1 MKNLPQILI
10 IIGCLLIITSL
21 ALFIF
26 IFAPVA
32 KVEIN
37 YALNKPKTKIEE
49 IKPVDKSFGIV
60 IPKIGA
66 NAKIIPN
73 VNPYNSFDYQLA
85 LTKGVAHARG
95 TAIPSQ
101 TGNTFLFSHSSVNL
115 LEASRYNSVFYL
127 LSKLNKNDEIYIFY
141 QNVKYKYK
149 VKEAKIVDAKDVFYL
164 NPKSNVKTLTLM
176 TCWPAGTTL
185 KRLLV
190 IAGIGK

>member
-10 IIGCLLIITSL
+10 AFGIFLIISSIL
-21 ALFIF
+21 LFIY

-37 YALNKPKTKIEE
+37 YVLNKPKISD
-49 IKPVDKSFGIV
+49 IKPLDKEFGIV

-66 NAKIIPN
+66 NSKVIAN
-73 VNPYNSFDYQLA
+73 VDPYNSGIYQAA
-85 LTKGVAHARG
+85 LTKGVAQAKG
-95 TAIPSQ
+95 SASPNEI
-101 TGNTFLFSHSSVNL
+101 GNMFLFSHSSANI

-127 LSKLNKNDEIYIFY
+127 LSKLEENDEIYIY
-141 QNVKYKYK
+141 HKNVKYKYK
-149 VKEAKIVDAKDVFYL
+149 VTDKKIVDAKDISYL
-164 NPKSNVKTLTLM
+164 NPKSDVRTLTLM

-190 IAGIGK
+190 IAKESK